1 MNKRA
6 LQSALLPCLATTCI
20 VACSSVDPEEDA
32 FTDGP
37 WTEIPARSDAIRI
50 SGHTDWDSDSH
61 AVTGWSGT
69 AYTVGFN
76 GSGLKINITSGPA
89 IYDIFI
95 DGSETPNSTLDLS
108 EGCDNCKR
116 TVAQKLK
123 PGNHYV
129 RVQKNTEYFIGQAVL
144 LGFDVQGDPAPEA
157 LPPLP
162 ERRLEFIGNS
172 ITCGYGILSSKPE
185 LENTSVFPITTENHY
200 YTYAGQATRILGAE
214 ERTYCM
220 SGRGFLRNFD
230 NTTDGVIPTVYN
242 SLSGENTESDSAA
255 RWEPDIVF
263 INLGTNDFNQ
273 GVPDSTA
280 FSDTVFDFIA
290 KLRAKY
296 PTSAITLLNGPMMS
310 GESMQTC
317 RRFLDAIAERFRR
330 DVDENIF
337 RFDFDPHGSLGYGIG
352 YHPNKAQGLKDAQS
366 LATWVKQT
374 FRW

>member
-1 MNKRA
+1 M
-6 LQSALLPCLATTCI
+6 
-20 VACSSVDPEEDA
+20 
-32 FTDGP
+32 
-37 WTEIPARSDAIRI
+37 
-50 SGHTDWDSDSH
+50 
-61 AVTGWSGT
+61 
-69 AYTVGFN
+69 
-76 GSGLKINITSGPA
+76 
-89 IYDIFI
+89 
-95 DGSETPNSTLDLS
+95 
-108 EGCDNCKR
+108 
-116 TVAQKLK
+116 
-123 PGNHYV
+123 
-129 RVQKNTEYFIGQAVL
+129 
-144 LGFDVQGDPAPEA
+144 
-157 LPPLP
+157 
-162 ERRLEFIGNS
+162 
-172 ITCGYGILSSKPE
+172 
-185 LENTSVFPITTENHY
+185 
-200 YTYAGQATRILGAE
+200 
-214 ERTYCM
+214 
-220 SGRGFLRNFD
+220 
-230 NTTDGVIPTVYN
+230 YN

-280 FSDTVFDFIA
+280 FSDAVFDFIA